1 MHLTP
6 DIRTVYHLK
15 WNIIQKPINSWCSSS
30 AVCSRA
36 NEQGSS
42 NTEQTAFLAQQKV
55 KVSHTVEHSKK
66 SCKYGQEPLVL
77 LLLQHTPPISFL
89 YFLWSFQSQILRS
102 SPCRCHSTHQD
113 YKKKKPKLK
122 KKSKQFVGIT
132 LLNSYGINY
141 CLCLSETLQKHIK
154 TNILSK
160 YPCRCYVN
168 QLNIVWHVRPKNY

>member
-6 DIRTVYHLK
+6 DIHTVYHLK
-15 WNIIQKPINSWCSSS
+15 WNIIQNPINSWCNS

-36 NEQGSS
+36 KEQCCS
-42 NTEQTAFLAQQKV
+42 NTKQEV
-55 KVSHTVEHSKK
+55 KVSHTARSRTQQEVMQIWTRSTCFSSFATHS
-66 SCKYGQEPLVL
+66 SHFLPLLSLKFPVSNRFWD
-77 LLLQHTPPISFL
+77 PPTADVTQLIK
-89 YFLWSFQSQILRS
+89 IMGG
-102 SPCRCHSTHQD
+102 
-113 YKKKKPKLK
+113 K

-141 CLCLSETLQKHIK
+141 CLCLPKTLQKRIK